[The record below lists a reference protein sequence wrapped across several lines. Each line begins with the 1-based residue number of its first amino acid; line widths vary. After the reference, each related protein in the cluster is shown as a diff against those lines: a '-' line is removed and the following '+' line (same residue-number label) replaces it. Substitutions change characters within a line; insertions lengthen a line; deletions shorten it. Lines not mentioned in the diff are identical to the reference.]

1 MKTIVKVILMG
12 LVAAMTGCG
21 SHDSNQAHDGG
32 RDARNRAV
40 VDNTRGIDVGSRIDD
55 RNIVNPAPACIN
67 GPANQAV
74 TAVDAAAARTEQVTR
89 DVNHTA
95 RQVQAEAQQT
105 ANDAAQ
111 LGNDATHAVN
121 SAERDLSNLKNAFR

>member
-1 MKTIVKVILMG
+1 MRITTFFLLGIGVF
-12 LVAAMTGCG
+12 MTGCG
-21 SHDSNQAHDGG
+21 AHDDKQAHDGG
-32 RDARNRAV
+32 RDVRNRTV
-40 VDNTRGIDVGSRIDD
+40 VDNGRGRDNGVIDS
-55 RNIVNPAPACIN
+55 APACIS

-74 TAVDAAAARTEQVTR
+74 TAVDAATVRTEQVTA

-95 RQVQAEAQQT
+95 RQVQAEAQRT